1 MKSPSDSP
9 ENGDALREKLIGLG
23 ERSLRKSYYPELQ
36 QRLAELERFKAF
48 LDHSNDAIF
57 LIEVPSAKIVDVNE
71 SSCRQLG
78 WSREELLA
86 LSIFDVTALAGN
98 AQAKRLVCEL
108 EGNGERALVE
118 TVLNKRD
125 GIPIPAEIT
134 LDRMVFQEGTYAVAV
149 ARDIEKRKRAE
160 EALAERARLAEL
172 GSEIGVALTKGGGLE
187 STLQQCVE
195 SLVRYTEAAFGR
207 IWIVN
212 SGDPQLLVLK
222 ASAGMYRHTDGRHSR
237 KRIGKLRIG
246 MIALE
251 RKPYLTNA
259 VIGDPAITD
268 QEWAKEEGIVA
279 LAGYPLLVEDRL
291 VGVAAL
297 FFKRPMTAAV
307 LSAISSVVDE
317 IAIGIQRLRAEE
329 ALGKSEKQYHTLA
342 EVSPIGIFYTNAK
355 GDFLYVNDRWIEIT
369 GYSRDEALN
378 MDLAW
383 GNNPEDRICAV
394 EEWLEAACKEHP
406 FKAEYYF
413 QRRDGKMVWLYNQV
427 MAEKDP
433 RGEVVGYVGTIT
445 DITDR
450 KRAEEELRESEERRL
465 RLQAQLEFA
474 AEVQSKLLP
483 QEAPVVAGFEIAAR
497 CLPAYQVAGDF
508 YDWQQLAPGLLTL
521 TLGDVMGKGLAAAML
536 MATVRATLRAVTQ
549 EHKPAVA
556 LHLAEKALRQ
566 DLNSSDSFVTLFH
579 AQLDLAGRSLTYVD
593 CGHGL
598 VFLRRAA
605 GRVEELPTRG
615 LPLGVFSDE
624 GYQEGTVTFEDGDA
638 LVLYSDGLIDA
649 LPELAL
655 DNRALAG
662 QLDGSA
668 SAREMVDRLVALVPL
683 EVPLP
688 DDMTVLV
695 VRCQEENQL
704 PAA

>member
-36 QRLAELERFKAF
+36 QRLRELERFKAF

-57 LIEVPSAKIVDVNE
+57 LIEVPAAKIVDVNA
-71 SSCRQLG
+71 SPCRQLG
-78 WSREELLA
+78 WRREELLA
-86 LSIFDVTALAGN
+86 LSIFDVTGLAGN
-98 AQAKRLVCEL
+98 EQAKRLVCEK

-118 TVLNKRD
+118 TVLHKRD
-125 GIPIPAEIT
+125 GTPIPAEIT
-134 LDRMVFQEGTYAVAV
+134 LDRMVFEEGTYVIAV

-172 GSEIGVALTKGGGLE
+172 GSEVGAALTKGGDLE
-187 STLQQCVE
+187 STLRQCAE
-195 SLVRYTEAAFGR
+195 SLVRHTEAAFGR

-222 ASAGMYRHTDGRHSR
+222 ASAGMYRRTDGRHSR
-237 KRIGKLRIG
+237 KRIGELRIG

-297 FFKRPMTAAV
+297 FFKREMTAAV
-307 LSAISSVVDE
+307 LAAISSVVDE

-342 EVSPIGIFYTNAK
+342 EASPIGIFYADAK
-355 GDFLYVNDRWIEIT
+355 GEFLYVNDRWIEIT

-383 GNNPEDRICAV
+383 GDNPEDRTCVV
-394 EEWLEAACKEHP
+394 EEWLEAARKGHP
-406 FKAEYYF
+406 FKAEYIF
-413 QRRDGKMVWLYNQV
+413 RRRDGRMLWLYNQV

-433 RGEVVGYVGTIT
+433 GGEVVGYVGTIT

-474 AEVQSKLLP
+474 AEVQAKLLP

-556 LHLAEKALRQ
+556 LQLAEKALRQ
-566 DLNSSDSFVTLFH
+566 DLDSSDSFVTLFH

-605 GRVEELPTRG
+605 GQVEELPTRG

-662 QLDGSA
+662 RLDGSA
-668 SAREMVDRLVALVPL
+668 SARDMVERLVALVPP
-683 EVPLP
+683 EAPLP

-695 VRCQEENQL
+695 VRCL
-704 PAA
+704 PES

>member
-9 ENGDALREKLIGLG
+9 DTGDELREKLIGLG

-36 QRLAELERFKAF
+36 QRLGELERFKAF

-98 AQAKRLVCEL
+98 AQAKRLVCEK

-125 GIPIPAEIT
+125 GTPIPAEIT

-172 GSEIGVALTKGGGLE
+172 GSEIGVALTKGGDLE

-222 ASAGMYRHTDGRHSR
+222 ASAGMYRGIDGRHSR
-237 KRIGKLRIG
+237 KRIGEQNG

-268 QEWAKEEGIVA
+268 QEWAKQEGIVA

-307 LSAISSVVDE
+307 LAAISSVVDE

-355 GDFLYVNDRWIEIT
+355 GEFLYVNDRWIEIT

-383 GNNPEDRICAV
+383 GNYPEDRTRVV
-394 EEWLEAACKEHP
+394 EEWLETARKGHP

-413 QRRDGKMVWLYNQV
+413 QRRDGKKVWLYNQV
-427 MAEKDP
+427 MAEKDV

-465 RLQAQLEFA
+465 RMQAQLEFA

-508 YDWQQLAPGLLTL
+508 YDWQQLKPGLLTL

-556 LHLAEKALRQ
+556 LQLAERALHQ
-566 DLNSSDSFVTLFH
+566 DLDSSDSFVTLFH

-598 VFLRRAA
+598 VFAPRC
-605 GRVEELPTRG
+605 RVETATRPPWCIPKDG
-615 LPLGVFSDE
+615 F
-624 GYQEGTVTFEDGDA
+624 QEGTVTFEDGDA
-638 LVLYSDGLIDA
+638 LVLFSDGLIDA
-649 LPELAL
+649 LPELGL

-662 QLDGSA
+662 RLDGSA
-668 SAREMVDRLVALVPL
+668 SAREMVDRLIALVPP
-683 EVPLP
+683 EAPLP

-695 VRCQEENQL
+695 VRCL
-704 PAA
+704 PGN